1 MSKPL
6 HIGTSPLTNRIFAGT
21 VLKDGWTWGANKT
34 DVTGA
39 ACGAVAEHV
48 IRNGEPV
55 VVTCNG
61 TPKFRIIVEEIG
73 PASPGMVAAQEVKS

>member
-1 MSKPL
+1 MKPL
-6 HIGTSPLTNRIFAGT
+6 HIGTSPITNRIFAGT
-21 VLKDGWTWGANKT
+21 VLKDGRTWGAGKQ

-48 IRNGEPV
+48 LANGEPV

-61 TPKFRIIVEEIG
+61 KPKFRITVEELK
-73 PASPGMVAAQEVKS
+73 EVKP

>member
-1 MSKPL
+1 MTRL
-6 HIGTSPLTNRIFAGT
+6 HVATSPLTNRIYAGS
-21 VLKDGWTWGANKT
+21 VLKDGCTWGANKT

-48 IRNGEPV
+48 LAAGAPV

-61 TPKFRIIVEEIG
+61 IPKFELTVRELSEGV
-73 PASPGMVAAQEVKS
+73 